1 MLDAAWS
8 FALCAVEKG
17 LEILSCVRRREKTR
31 DDEYDIW
38 VIKVYNRAAL
48 KIKAFSWKWFN
59 KISIY
64 NICPGCIISYN
75 VFWTEW
81 QVNALNQQCVCLC
94 ASNSYL
100 WREENAEQQALA
112 AKREELEKK
121 QQLLRAATGKVSVT
135 SYPTKHTHTHSPL
148 SMHHHIMHIIILP
161 PAGQNNPPHGV
172 RLTYESY

>member
-81 QVNALNQQCVCLC
+81 QVNALN
-94 ASNSYL
+94 
-100 WREENAEQQALA
+100 
-112 AKREELEKK
+112 
-121 QQLLRAATGKVSVT
+121 
-135 SYPTKHTHTHSPL
+135 
-148 SMHHHIMHIIILP
+148 
-161 PAGQNNPPHGV
+161 
-172 RLTYESY
+172 

>member
-59 KISIY
+59 KINIY
-64 NICPGCIISYN
+64 NICPGCIIWHN

-135 SYPTKHTHTHSPL
+135 SYPTKHTHTHTRTLTCIVISCI
-148 SMHHHIMHIIILP
+148 SSYCHRQ
-161 PAGQNNPPHGV
+161 GQNNLLPLW
-172 RLTYESY
+172 R